1 VESLLLIKILVMGH
15 AGVEKWHNC
24 FQSGDKEKLAEFLH
38 DDVVFYSP
46 VVFTPQ
52 RGKQIT
58 MAYLLAASQ
67 SLADGFTYTRE
78 IITDKHCVL
87 EFECK
92 IDGKYVNGVDMM
104 TFDDEGKCTEFK
116 VLVRPLQAVNA
127 IHQSMMAMLEKMKKG

>member
-1 VESLLLIKILVMGH
+1 MGH
-15 AGVEKWHNC
+15 SKGHSGIAQWEKYLDSKDHNDL
-24 FQSGDKEKLAEFLH
+24 SDFLH

-58 MAYLLAASQ
+58 MAYLAAAAQ
-67 SLADGFTYTRE
+67 SLAHEFSYTKK
-78 IITDKHCVL
+78 IITDTHCVY

-92 IDGKYVNGVDMM
+92 IDGKYVNGIDLM
-104 TFDDEGKCTEFK
+104 TFDEDGKCTEFK

-127 IHQSMMAMLEKMKKG
+127 IHKSMMAMLEKMKK